1 MRRWM
6 LWVIVLG
13 VALALLP
20 GRVAAQEAVHVVQP
34 GETLGG
40 LAARYG
46 VTVQAL
52 ADANG
57 IVNRNLIYVGQRL
70 VIPTG
75 AASPAP
81 VAPAPRPAPA
91 GDLPAPFTAVR
102 LSTNRPV
109 QGQTVQLNVEL
120 AQPADLQAAF
130 RGETLRFSPTEG
142 GAWALLAVGPL
153 APVITDRLVI
163 TATQGAE
170 TAVVTVPVAIQDAGF
185 RTQNLTLDPQTS
197 QLLDPDLIEG
207 EAARLEALFKTG
219 HAAPLWNGLFVAP
232 GRGRVTAD
240 FGERRRYN
248 DGPVSYHEGIDYGLP
263 VGTPVRAAAAGVV
276 ALAERLTV
284 RGNTVF
290 IDHGMGLYSGYFH
303 MSQLAVQPGE
313 RVIPG
318 ELIGWVGSTGLSTGP
333 HLHWEL
339 RLHGINVSPW
349 QWLREPFG

>member
-1 MRRWM
+1 MRWLA
-6 LWVIVLG
+6 LWVII
-13 VALALLP
+13 VAVGMALWP
-20 GRVAAQEAVHVVQP
+20 GSVAAQEAVHVVQP
-34 GETLGG
+34 GDTLGG

-46 VTVQAL
+46 TTVQAL
-52 ADANG
+52 AEANG

-70 VIPTG
+70 VIPD
-75 AASPAP
+75 S
-81 VAPAPRPAPA
+81 VAPTVPAAPSPSTPSSN
-91 GDLPAPFTAVR
+91 LPAPFTAVR
-102 LSTNRPV
+102 LSTARPI
-109 QGQTVQLNVEL
+109 QGQTVQLNVAL
-120 AQPADLQAAF
+120 ARPAALQATF
-130 RGETLRFSPTEG
+130 RGESLRFSPTEQ

-163 TATQGAE
+163 TATNEAE
-170 TAVVTVPVAIQDAGF
+170 TASLTLPIAIQDAGF
-185 RTQNLTLDPQTS
+185 RTQNLTLDPETS

-219 HAAPLWNGLFVAP
+219 QGAPLWNGLFVTP
-232 GRGRVTAD
+232 GGGRVTAD

-248 DGPVSYHEGIDYGLP
+248 DGPVSYHEGIDYALP

-290 IDHGMGLYSGYFH
+290 IDHGMGVYSGYFH

-313 RVIPG
+313 KVAPG
-318 ELIGWVGSTGLSTGP
+318 EIIGWVGSTGLSTGP
-333 HLHWEL
+333 HLHWEI

-349 QWLREPFG
+349 QWLRESFG

>member
-1 MRRWM
+1 MRRLT
-6 LWVIVLG
+6 LWVII
-13 VALALLP
+13 VAIGLVMLP
-20 GRVAAQEAVHVVQP
+20 GRVAAQEAVHIVQP
-34 GETLGG
+34 GDTLGG

-46 VTVQAL
+46 TTVQAL
-52 ADANG
+52 TEANA

-75 AASPAP
+75 AAPAP
-81 VAPAPRPAPA
+81 PAAPRPVTPA
-91 GDLPAPFTAVR
+91 TDLPAPFAGVR
-102 LSTNRPV
+102 LSTSRPV

-120 AQPADLQAAF
+120 ARPATLQATF
-130 RGETLRFSPTEG
+130 RGEALRFSPTEG

-163 TATQGAE
+163 TATNAAE
-170 TAVVTVPVAIQDAGF
+170 TASLTLPIAIQDAGF
-185 RTQNLTLDPQTS
+185 RTQNLTLDPETS

-207 EAARLEALFKTG
+207 EAARLEGLFKTG
-219 HAAPLWNGLFVAP
+219 RDTPLWNGLFIAP
-232 GRGRVTAD
+232 GRSPITAD

-290 IDHGMGLYSGYFH
+290 IDHGLGVYSGYFH
-303 MSQLAVQPGE
+303 MSQRAVQPGE
-313 RVIPG
+313 RVMAG
-318 ELIGWVGSTGLSTGP
+318 EIIGWVGSTGLSTGP
-333 HLHWEL
+333 HLHWEI